1 MARTAEF
8 DRQEVLQRALD
19 IFWQEG
25 YCKCSVAR
33 LVEATGLKPGSLYAA
48 FGSKEGLFLA
58 ALEFYGR
65 QSVRRLQACLDSA
78 DSPLQGIR
86 TFIDQIGERV
96 LNREQQRGCFLVNSV
111 LEFSPGREAV
121 NRVVETFF
129 STIESLFVSALKKS
143 AEAGELPPDQNP
155 AALAKYLLVNI
166 WGLQV
171 LARTN
176 PDEETVQ
183 AVLERIIA
191 GLTASD

>member
-58 ALEFYGR
+58 VLEFYGR
-65 QSVRRLQACLDSA
+65 QSVKRLQTCLDNA

-86 TFIDQIGERV
+86 KFIDQIGERV
-96 LNREQQRGCFLVNSV
+96 LNSEQQRGCFLVNSV

-183 AVLERIIA
+183 AVLERIFA
-191 GLTASD
+191 SFTASD